1 MTYEQHGFPWTHP
14 GASFDYGGGP
24 DSFNERAEQS
34 KDPWQAVKSH
44 IRLDPRRC
52 RGVADGEYEL
62 VRDLNGGWIAKVT
75 AWMSL
80 PFSVAGPQHAEDG
93 SSTAWGETPHEA
105 VRTALMS
112 L

>member
-1 MTYEQHGFPWTHP
+1 MTYEQHGFPWTQP

-44 IRLDPRRC
+44 IRLEPRRC
-52 RGVADGEYEL
+52 RGVADGEYVL

-80 PFSVAGPQHAEDG
+80 PFSVAGPQHVEDG
-93 SSTAWGETPHEA
+93 TGTAWGETPHEA
-105 VRTALMS
+105 VQAALMS

>member
-1 MTYEQHGFPWTHP
+1 MTYEQNGFPWTQP
-14 GASFDYGGGP
+14 GAAFDFGGGP
-24 DSFNERAEQS
+24 DSFNERAERS
-34 KDPWQAVKSH
+34 KDPWQVVKSH
-44 IRLDPRRC
+44 IRLEPRRC

-80 PFSVAGPQHAEDG
+80 PFSVAGPGHADAG
-93 SSTAWGETPHEA
+93 TSTAWGETPHEA
-105 VRTALMS
+105 IRTALMS